1 MKKRGFT
8 LMELI
13 LVIGLLT
20 TLVIGMTAIFK
31 PMITTFQKSSA
42 QTDLKE
48 KAQILL
54 EQVSGEIKTA
64 KNVATSKASIN
75 DFTDEYQRSYILYCI
90 QDGMLWVRE
99 YPGGEAK
106 PLYPEE
112 FYNGYRVAMKLT
124 TAEKDYDSL
133 TTTVKIT
140 LIFNKNGEKYR
151 AETAVECL
159 NINYDQ
165 QHFSIVLSE
174 GYIAIER

>member
-1 MKKRGFT
+1 M
-8 LMELI
+8 
-13 LVIGLLT
+13 
-20 TLVIGMTAIFK
+20 
-31 PMITTFQKSSA
+31 
-42 QTDLKE
+42 
-48 KAQILL
+48 
-54 EQVSGEIKTA
+54 KTA
-64 KNVATSKASIN
+64 KTVMTTNSSIN

-159 NINYDQ
+159 NIDYDQ
-165 QHFSIVLSE
+165 QNFSIVLSE